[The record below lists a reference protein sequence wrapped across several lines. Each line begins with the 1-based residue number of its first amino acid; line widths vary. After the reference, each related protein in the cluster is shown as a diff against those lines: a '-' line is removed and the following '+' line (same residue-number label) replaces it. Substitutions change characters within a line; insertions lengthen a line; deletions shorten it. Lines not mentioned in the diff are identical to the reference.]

1 MNHWGRGFNLPG
13 SIHLN
18 PQPPHIDEHTNPL
31 ASHGFGLAHRF
42 VVQKILGG
50 SGHTLNK
57 KKIDTTYI
65 IKYLRLKIN
74 FSEFLR
80 NLKVF
85 SEKLEQ

>member
-57 KKIDTTYI
+57 KKN
-65 IKYLRLKIN
+65 KYNLYNKISQTQN
-74 FSEFLR
+74 KFF
-80 NLKVF
+80 
-85 SEKLEQ
+85 